1 MLASVTVVVPTT
13 NGLQVFPSVEYSSET
28 VGAEPFAYIA
38 TVLFA
43 SYAVKHSQFGVAGS
57 DFPQTLSFPKYASI
71 AFNVPTKML
80 ATCIVPKF
88 ITKPPYYQD
97 GSERTT

>member
-13 NGLQVFPSVEYSSET
+13 NGLQVFPSVEYSSDT
-28 VGAEPFAYIA
+28 AGAELFAYIA
-38 TVLFA
+38 TVELA
-43 SYAVKHSQFGVAGS
+43 SSAVKQSGS
-57 DFPQTLSFPKYASI
+57 DFHQTFSLPKYASI
-71 AFNVPTKML
+71 AFNEPTKML